1 MEPAPH
7 TSPSRGALV
16 LAFSLFLIF
25 RHASYD
31 PTLHLPAGS
40 TTLDIGMTDLGVL
53 LAVGAACIELRS
65 GRRLPRGRRVWVL
78 WSGAALCAWIVA
90 ATLYGPQLSGTYPLT
105 ASLIS
110 SATFVE
116 YALLALAG
124 AVLVRTRADGLAV
137 VGAFVVLGAAAALW
151 GSLQFLGLVNE
162 FEGRRPLQ
170 REVSFLGN
178 HDFAAV
184 GGATLGVA
192 FAVLATGM
200 AGRWRAIAWVAAIAG
215 AVGVILGAAITT
227 VAAIVLCACIA
238 LTVGWHRRLIDRRRA
253 LAIVVLTCV
262 TLAGSVALRGG
273 DIASF
278 FRFLGVSGS
287 ERHET
292 RVESYSQ
299 RTVLSY
305 IGVRIFADN
314 PLLGVGWQGSL
325 LEENYDPYLDDAR
338 RTFPEVSDEAL
349 PSPEHPWGIQNAYIQ
364 AGADLGLVGVV
375 LVLVTVVGGIGI
387 AAVAALRGPPA
398 NAGLALVTLFA
409 LIVAAFEW
417 AALGLIPGIPVTAV
431 LWLALGAAV
440 ALPQRGEPEATTPN
454 G

>member
-7 TSPSRGALV
+7 PSPSRGALV

-31 PTLHLPAGS
+31 PAIHVSVGS

-53 LAVGAACIELRS
+53 LAVGAACLELRA
-65 GRRLPRGRRVWVL
+65 GRRWPRGRRVWVL
-78 WSGAALCAWIVA
+78 WSGAALCGWLVA
-90 ATLYGPQLSGTYPLT
+90 ATLYGPHVSSTYPLA
-105 ASLIS
+105 ASLAS
-110 SATFVE
+110 AATFVE

-124 AVLVRTRADGLAV
+124 AVLVRTRADALAV

-151 GSLQFLGLVNE
+151 GSLQFLGLVDE

-184 GGATLGVA
+184 GGVTLGVA

-200 AGRWRAIAWVAAIAG
+200 GGRWRTVAWVAAVAG
-215 AVGVILGAAITT
+215 AMGVILGAAITT
-227 VAAIVLCACIA
+227 VAAVVLCAAVAIG
-238 LTVGWHRRLIDRRRA
+238 VGWRRRLIDRRRA
-253 LAIVVLTCV
+253 VVIVVLTCI
-262 TLAGSVALRGG
+262 TLAGSVALRSG
-273 DIASF
+273 DISNF
-278 FRFLGVSGS
+278 FRFLGVGGGGQQ
-287 ERHET
+287 ET
-292 RVESYSQ
+292 SLESYSH

-305 IGVRIFADN
+305 IGARIFLDN
-314 PLLGVGWQGSL
+314 ALLGVGWQGSL
-325 LEENYDPYLDDAR
+325 LEENYGPYLDDAR
-338 RTFPEVSDEAL
+338 RAFPEVSDEAL

-364 AGADLGLVGVV
+364 AGADLGFVGVV
-375 LVLVTVVGGIGI
+375 LALVTVVGGIGI
-387 AAVAALRGPPA
+387 AAAAALRGPPA

-409 LIVAAFEW
+409 LLVAAFEW
-417 AALGLIPGIPVTAV
+417 AALGLVPGIPVTAL

-440 ALPQRGEPEATTPN
+440 ALPQRGEPTGPTSTD
-454 G
+454 